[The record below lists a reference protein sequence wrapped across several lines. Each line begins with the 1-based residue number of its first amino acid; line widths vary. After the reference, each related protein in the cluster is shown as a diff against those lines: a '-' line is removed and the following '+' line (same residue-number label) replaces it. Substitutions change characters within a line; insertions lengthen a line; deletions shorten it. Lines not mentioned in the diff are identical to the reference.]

1 MSTRITIKFN
11 PAGFAECLNSLS
23 GEVKSV
29 AERLA
34 EQAKVESGGR
44 GTYTVKIHNEPRY
57 KDSQYGVSRPIAIAR
72 VYADEAGSID
82 EAENK
87 SMSKAVSG

>member
-1 MSTRITIKFN
+1 MATKIEIKFN

-23 GEVKSV
+23 DQVKST

-34 EQAKVESGGR
+34 DQAKAESGGR
-44 GTYTVKIHNEPRY
+44 GSYTVEMHNEPRY